1 MGFAISKDMKR
12 FWLAIGVIVLSLMTW
27 FCVITMDAKAP
38 LPGQVNFQKLD
49 EIYISPNVTDEQLP
63 VNSGINQ
70 SGWDVY
76 ALDPNLDIGLG
87 QTTKLGVSRSEDEP
101 VGLPTVLINKSYLL
115 VKSSGVR
122 TFCPGLRIVWKNG
135 DWELLKQT
143 RD

>member
-1 MGFAISKDMKR
+1 MKR
-12 FWLAIGVIVLSLMTW
+12 ILIAAGVIAFVLMVW
-27 FCVITMDAKAP
+27 FCVFTMEARAP
-38 LPGQVNFQKLD
+38 LPGEINFQKLD
-49 EIYISPNVTDEQLP
+49 EIYLSPNVTDRQLP

-87 QTTKLGVSRSEDEP
+87 QTTKLGFSRSEDEP

-122 TFCPGLRIVWKNG
+122 TFCPGLRTVWKTG